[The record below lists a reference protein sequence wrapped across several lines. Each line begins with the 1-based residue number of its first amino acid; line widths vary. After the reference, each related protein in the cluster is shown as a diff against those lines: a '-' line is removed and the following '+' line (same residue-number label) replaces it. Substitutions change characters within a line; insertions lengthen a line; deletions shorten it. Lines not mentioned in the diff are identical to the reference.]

1 MENSQ
6 LKMII
11 EGALL
16 AAGGSLHIGQIEKL
30 FDTEPLTSESSSQRI
45 AGLTAGSQRPSR
57 ADIYSVLEQI
67 ESSCKG
73 RGFELKETAGGYRLQ
88 VRKELS
94 LWINRL
100 WEEKP
105 KKYSRAFLETL
116 SLIVYKQPVTRGE
129 IEEIRGVS
137 VSSDIIRSLL
147 ERDWVK
153 VVGNKD
159 VPGRPALYATTKNFL
174 AYFNLK
180 SLKDLP
186 ALNEIK
192 EIRETHPEL
201 NLGAILKDNQ
211 NESDFSH
218 NEPALYDAGTT
229 NQASKSTQDQKE

>member
-16 AAGGSLHIGQIEKL
+16 AAGRSLPINQIEKL
-30 FDTEPLTSESSSQRI
+30 FDAELFASDSSNERPADLI
-45 AGLTAGSQRPSR
+45 IDSQRPSR
-57 ADIYSVLEQI
+57 ADIYSVLEEI
-67 ESSCKG
+67 ELSCKG
-73 RGFELKETAGGYRLQ
+73 RGFELKETAAGYRLQ

-94 LWINRL
+94 PWINRL
-100 WEEKP
+100 WEEKQ

-159 VPGRPALYATTKNFL
+159 VPGRPALYATTKFFL
-174 AYFNLK
+174 AYFNLS
-180 SLKDLP
+180 SLKELP
-186 ALNEIK
+186 VLKEIK
-192 EIRETHPEL
+192 EIRETHPEP
-201 NLGAILKDNQ
+201 NLGVVLKNNQ
-211 NESDFSH
+211 NESDLSR
-218 NEPALYDAGTT
+218 NEPAFYDSGNT
-229 NQASKSTQDQKE
+229 NQASKSIQDQKE